1 MISTIQLLYKL
12 DMRLNKKASNE
23 HQSIPLED
31 KILALNEAQIK
42 LIKKKLGT
50 NNIYGLGLDSF
61 KKRYEDLQ
69 DLIIQFEHLFVT
81 PTADA
86 YSAYEAD
93 VTLTKNKFMFPLDMY
108 ALADKDS
115 CNCSGRIIY
124 FDKLTKHGDISTKMF
139 NTHYNPSFEWQ
150 ESMAVMSSDKLIA
163 YTDGSFKITALYLSY
178 IRYPKKID
186 LLGYVNFDGTASTNQ
201 DCELVDYL
209 EDELLDL
216 AALELGIETEN
227 VPVIQANE
235 IRNKNN
241 E

>member
-1 MISTIQLLYKL
+1 MISTLQLLYKL
-12 DMRLNKKASNE
+12 DMRLNKKVSNE

-42 LIKKKLGT
+42 LIKKKLGV

-69 DLIIQFEHLFVT
+69 DLIVQFEHLGVT
-81 PTADA
+81 ATLDA

-93 VTLTKNKFMFPLDMY
+93 TRLLSQRFMFPLDMY
-108 ALADKDS
+108 TL
-115 CNCSGRIIY
+115 CSRGECTGRVVY
-124 FDKLTKHGDISTKMF
+124 LSKLQKHGNISTLMF
-139 NTHYNPSFEWQ
+139 NTQYAPSFEWQ
-150 ESMAVMSSDKLIA
+150 EGFAVMSADKIIS
-163 YTDGSFKITALYLSY
+163 YTDGTFTTNDLYISY
-178 IRYPKKID
+178 IRYPLKID
-186 LLGYVNFDGTASTNQ
+186 AAGYINFDGTASTNQ

-209 EDELLDL
+209 EDELLDI
-216 AALELGIETEN
+216 AILELALDTEN
-227 VPVIQANE
+227 TPVVQANE

>member
-1 MISTIQLLYKL
+1 MIFTFQFLYKFDL
-12 DMRLNKKASNE
+12 KLNKKASNE

-31 KILALNEAQIK
+31 KILALNEAQIQ

-69 DLIIQFEHLFVT
+69 DLIVQFEPLNVT
-81 PTADA
+81 ATADA
-86 YSAYEAD
+86 YSAYQAD
-93 VTLTKNKFMFPLDMY
+93 VNMLHNKFMFPLDMY
-108 ALADKDS
+108 ATCS
-115 CNCSGRIIY
+115 RGNCRNRIVY
-124 FDKLTKHGDISTKMF
+124 LSKLVKHGDISTLMF
-139 NTHYNPSFEWQ
+139 NTHYAPSFEWQ
-150 ESMAVMSSDKLIA
+150 ETFAVMSSDKIIT
-163 YTDGSFKITALYLSY
+163 YTDGTFVVDKFNISY

-186 LLGYVNFDGTASTNQ
+186 AAGYINFDGTASIDQN
-201 DCELVDYL
+201 CELADYL

-216 AALELGIETEN
+216 AILELALDTEN
-227 VPVIQANE
+227 TPVVQANE